1 MHSVTQNLGQF
12 LSATDYV
19 RCVYVFSVCGGGR
32 LINDIMPTVNIL
44 ACGMWKKFSQNG
56 MSNFVD
62 TTVIPTYL

>member
-1 MHSVTQNLGQF
+1 M
-12 LSATDYV
+12 
-19 RCVYVFSVCGGGR
+19 
-32 LINDIMPTVNIL
+32 NDIMPTVNIL